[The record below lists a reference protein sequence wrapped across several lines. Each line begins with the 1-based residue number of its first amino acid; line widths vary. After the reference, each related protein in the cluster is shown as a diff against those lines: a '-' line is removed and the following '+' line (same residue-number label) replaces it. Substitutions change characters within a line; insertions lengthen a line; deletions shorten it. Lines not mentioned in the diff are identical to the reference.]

1 MPLGCNKNA
10 PKMQH
15 ECRGCN
21 TNAPK
26 MQYQFR
32 MNTPDKIVAQH
43 NALINARFSFEPLQM
58 RLFLS
63 LLARIEFEDADFKE
77 HTVPVRELVFDP
89 EGGSAYQQIDTMCQ
103 KLASFTIYIEKLD
116 PGSRKRSKKPHF
128 EYIPLMA
135 KAEYR
140 GDIGGVVAIF
150 NPLIMP
156 YLLQLREIGNF
167 TTSTL
172 NELRKLKSPYA
183 LRIYWLLKEYASF
196 GQRTMTLDELRF
208 ILDIAES
215 EYPRFSSFK
224 ARILNRAQQEL
235 ASTDIPFTYELERR
249 NQVVQRIKFLIEQGH
264 HSKNS
269 ESFEI
274 TEISK
279 SVQISENAA
288 WTQEL
293 LLAGVSKRSIQQI
306 SQQLEAGEYPLGYVD
321 FVLARITKQIRL
333 GKVKKPA
340 GAIYK
345 ALVDKYLLAE
355 YLEAQSKPIVK
366 APAGPTKTT
375 TEVAIVLSEVEQ
387 MYHNPG
393 PFLKKMIGE
402 ETFEQHLQR
411 LYFSEGFVLE
421 TRDGTQ
427 WLIKR

>member
-1 MPLGCNKNA
+1 MP
-10 PKMQH
+10 
-15 ECRGCN
+15 RCN
-21 TNAPK
+21 TNALK
-26 MQYQFR
+26 LQHKCRIMDK
-32 MNTPDKIVAQH
+32 PDKIVAQH

-77 HTVPVRELVFDP
+77 HTVPIRELVFDP
-89 EGGSAYQQIDTMCQ
+89 EGGSAYQQIDMMCQ

-116 PGSRKRSKKPHF
+116 PGSRKRNKKPHF

-140 GDIGGVVAIF
+140 GDLGGVVAIF

-235 ASTDIPFTYELERR
+235 AATDVPFTYELERR
-249 NQVVQRIKFLIEQGH
+249 NQVVQRVKFLIE
-264 HSKNS
+264 HSHRA
-269 ESFEI
+269 ESVKLSQSAEI
-274 TEISK
+274 VESAE
-279 SVQISENAA
+279 SVQIAENAE
-288 WTQEL
+288 WTREL
-293 LLAGVSKRSIQQI
+293 LAAGVSKRSVEQI
-306 SQQLEAGEYPLGYVD
+306 SQQLEAEEYPLGYVD
-321 FVLARITKQIRL
+321 FVLARITKQMRL

-355 YLEAQSKPIVK
+355 YLEAQSKPVAAMKANKQVAEVK
-366 APAGPTKTT
+366 
-375 TEVAIVLSEVEQ
+375 EVAMPLSEIEQ
-387 MYHNPG
+387 MYRNPG

-402 ETFEQHLQR
+402 ETFAQHVQR
-411 LYFSEGFVLE
+411 LYLSEGFVIE
-421 TRDGTQ
+421 QRGEVD
-427 WLIKR
+427 WLVKR